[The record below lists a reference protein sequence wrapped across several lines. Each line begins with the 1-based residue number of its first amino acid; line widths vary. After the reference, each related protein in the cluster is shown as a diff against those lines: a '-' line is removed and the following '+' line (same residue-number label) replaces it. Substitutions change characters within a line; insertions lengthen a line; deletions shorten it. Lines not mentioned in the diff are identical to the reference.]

1 MSRVQKI
8 IVRVLLLIWILITVT
23 GGVAC
28 ADGDEGI
35 GVLSENLYAFR
46 EKTVYT
52 SGMSLG
58 FVAAD
63 AAALA
68 LNTDVAILFAGDFAA
83 NLRAG
88 SITEDDI
95 AAVFPEDRELVV
107 LNLSVSQFMAI
118 LEQGV
123 SAITIDMTT
132 ETIDRER
139 SQNALFP
146 QISGFEFVYDASAA
160 PGARVISVDFDN
172 GREPVEGDVIK
183 AAVPLYVLEEGIF
196 PGYYS
201 YEASGRTL
209 RECFSEY
216 IAQYGENLNLPKD
229 GSILVDSSRVRTIGS
244 TDSTLAAGM
253 PRGTLIVI
261 AFLLLGV
268 GGVIKNG
275 NRKKADIRENLDY
288 FGM

>member
-1 MSRVQKI
+1 MV
-8 IVRVLLLIWILITVT
+8 VRSLLIVWLLITAT
-23 GGVAC
+23 GGVAY
-28 ADGDEGI
+28 ADGSAEI
-35 GVLSENLYAFR
+35 GVLSENLYAFQ

-52 SGMSLG
+52 AGMSLG

-83 NLRAG
+83 NLQAG
-88 SITEDDI
+88 SITESDV
-95 AAVFPEDRELVV
+95 AAVFPTDRELAVAE
-107 LNLSVSQFMAI
+107 LSISQFRDI
-118 LEQGV
+118 LEQGI

-146 QISGFEFVYDASAA
+146 QISGFEFVYDASGAS
-160 PGARVISVDFDN
+160 GARVISVEFDD
-172 GREPVEGDVIK
+172 GREPAEDDVIK
-183 AAVPLYVLEEGIF
+183 AAIPLYALEEGLLS
-196 PGYYS
+196 GCYS

-209 RECFSEY
+209 RECFSKY

-229 GSILVDSSRVRTIGS
+229 GSILVDSSRIRTIGS
-244 TDSTLAAGM
+244 ADSTFAAGM

-261 AFLLLGV
+261 AFLLLGI

-275 NRKKADIRENLDY
+275 NRKKADIRENSDY
-288 FGM
+288 FDI

>member
-1 MSRVQKI
+1 MV
-8 IVRVLLLIWILITVT
+8 VRSLLIVWLLITAT
-23 GGVAC
+23 GGVAY
-28 ADGDEGI
+28 ADGAAEI
-35 GVLSENLYAFR
+35 GMLSKNLYAFQ

-83 NLRAG
+83 NLQAG
-88 SITEDDI
+88 SITESDV
-95 AAVFPEDRELVV
+95 AAVFPTDRELAVAE
-107 LNLSVSQFMAI
+107 LSISQFMDI
-118 LEQGV
+118 LEQGI

-146 QISGFEFVYDASAA
+146 QISGFEFVYDASGVQ
-160 PGARVISVDFDN
+160 GARVISIEFDD
-172 GREPVEGDVIK
+172 GREPAEDDVIK
-183 AAVPLYVLEEGIF
+183 AAIPLYAFEEGLLS
-196 PGYYS
+196 GGYS
-201 YEASGRTL
+201 YEASGQTL

-216 IAQYGENLNLPKD
+216 IAQHGENLNLPKD
-229 GSILVDSSRVRTIGS
+229 GSILVDSSRIRTIGS
-244 TDSTLAAGM
+244 ADSTFAAGM

-261 AFLLLGV
+261 AFLLLGI

-275 NRKKADIRENLDY
+275 NRKKADIRENSDY
-288 FGM
+288 FDI